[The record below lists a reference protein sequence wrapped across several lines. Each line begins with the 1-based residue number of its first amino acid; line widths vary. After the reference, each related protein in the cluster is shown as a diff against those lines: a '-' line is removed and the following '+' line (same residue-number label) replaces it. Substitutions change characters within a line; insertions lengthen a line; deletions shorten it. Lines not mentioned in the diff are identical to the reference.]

1 MGGGSTMR
9 TGPLKRGTGGADE
22 VDPVFPHPVVDCGF
36 GFGFGF
42 LHKIRDNCI
51 VSYLYP
57 THGSRKIK
65 QGASIL
71 DKWLE
76 YKGFPIRGHTKGHDD
91 ECHLV
96 SMFVKRGGYSSASS
110 TRTAPYAGSGQRRGG
125 NGENTK
131 RMLQL
136 QRPYR
141 SLSIWRLTSLL
152 FLVFTISNVPPA
164 FTSMLRSLLSNSHHH
179 RLNDFHHLVRWY
191 PLLAS
196 PALLLAVYITCFH

>member
-22 VDPVFPHPVVDCGF
+22 VDPVLPHPVVDCGF

-96 SMFVKRGGYSSASS
+96 SMFVKRGVYSSASS

-131 RMLQL
+131 QDAAAAAAAAISFPVNMAAYVPSLFGL
-136 QRPYR
+136 HHFQRASSFHLNAP
-141 SLSIWRLTSLL
+141 L
-152 FLVFTISNVPPA
+152 PPQ
-164 FTSMLRSLLSNSHHH
+164 
-179 RLNDFHHLVRWY
+179 
-191 PLLAS
+191 
-196 PALLLAVYITCFH
+196 